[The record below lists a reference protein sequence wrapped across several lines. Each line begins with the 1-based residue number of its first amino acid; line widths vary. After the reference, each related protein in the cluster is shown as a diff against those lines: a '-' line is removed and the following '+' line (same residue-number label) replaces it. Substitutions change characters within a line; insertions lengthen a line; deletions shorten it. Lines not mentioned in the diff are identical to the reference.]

1 MSGLGYKRT
10 FSTGDIPVFQ
20 GTGKDIQLAQGGFK
34 LDTTGLVAGAIIKAG
49 TPMIYNESTRIAK
62 ALTTGIVVEDAA
74 ADATTYKVAKG
85 SRFKVGDNFAA
96 SAAGGKA
103 YAITTIDTS
112 NDNYDVITVG
122 TTIGA
127 VANNTMVYAS
137 SATGA
142 TASSFGGVNGLL
154 YRDQVVADGE
164 SCSVVIRAT
173 VYARRVP
180 YSAGLEAALAA
191 AAPKTQF
198 IYSQS
203 Y

>member
-20 GTGKDIQLAQGGFK
+20 GSGKDIQLAQGGFL
-34 LDTTGLVAGAIIKAG
+34 LDVTGLVAGAVIKAG
-49 TPMIYNESTRIAK
+49 TPLTYDESTRKAK
-62 ALTTGIVVEDAA
+62 PLTTSLIVENAA
-74 ADATTYKVAKG
+74 GGATSYRIAKG
-85 SRFKVGDNFAA
+85 SRFKVGDNLAA
-96 SAAGGKA
+96 VAGGAA
-103 YAITTIDTS
+103 YPITTIDTS
-112 NDNYDVITVG
+112 NANYDIVTVG

-127 VANNTMVYAS
+127 LNASALVYGS

-142 TASSFGGVNGLL
+142 NNSSFGGVNGLL

-164 SCSVVIRAT
+164 SCSVVIGAI

-180 YSAGLEAALAA
+180 YSAALEAALAA
-191 AAPKTQF
+191 SSPKTKF
-198 IYSQS
+198 TYSQS